1 LRVLLLGSLLVV
13 FGVVAWASMNWAIAR
28 AFAPPSRAE
37 PIAPIFRFVSIGPDR
52 DGSGQLNAI
61 VWQTSTALED
71 CADVIARRNRE
82 EKKRIAELL
91 TSDADFPLRHEEP
104 PCTAFQ
110 LGEVED
116 GTKVEVLGECG
127 QMARVRI
134 VSGGL
139 RGREGCI
146 ETKDLT
152 AGKWGQSSFSG
163 MGSDSR
169 AIMTK

>member
-13 FGVVAWASMNWAIAR
+13 FGVVAWASLDWAIAR
-28 AFAPPSRAE
+28 TFAPPRRVE
-37 PIAPIFRFVSIGPDR
+37 PIAPVFRFVSIGPVR
-52 DGSGQLNAI
+52 DGGRQPNAI

-82 EKKRIAELL
+82 EKKRIADLL
-91 TSDADFPLRHEEP
+91 NSDADSPLNKDEEP
-104 PCTAFQ
+104 PCAAFQ

-116 GTKVEVLGECG
+116 GTEVEVLGECG

-134 VSGGL
+134 ISGDL

-146 ETKDLT
+146 EAKDLST
-152 AGKWGQSSFSG
+152 GRG
-163 MGSDSR
+163 
-169 AIMTK
+169 